1 MGVESTDAA
10 NVGLSVARKDT
21 AEVELLGKPTEGKEA
36 VGADVQKGVLLELTG
51 GFFSTSGPDLSD
63 SPRFLSRV
71 GPEFTVTYFPERYL
85 CLSLSEVQS
94 FVASSVT
101 LDVNCAYVFRE
112 SFDVNENLLSSLSIL
127 APDSAGASN
136 HQDMPADDD
145 RRVDVV

>member
-51 GFFSTSGPDLSD
+51 GFLARQAQIYPTALGFSAG
-63 SPRFLSRV
+63 V

-101 LDVNCAYVFRE
+101 LDVNCAYVFRGE
-112 SFDVNENLLSSLSIL
+112 F
-127 APDSAGASN
+127 
-136 HQDMPADDD
+136 
-145 RRVDVV
+145 